1 MELVT
6 PHIGLIFWM
15 TLSFALVLFI
25 LGKFAWKP
33 IMKALKEREESIE
46 SALRAAD
53 RAKEEMA
60 QLTFSNEQLMKE
72 AKEERDA
79 MLRDARKI
87 RDNVIGEAKTKAEG
101 EAQRIVETAKE
112 NIHFEK
118 MAALTDLKNQIA
130 ILSIEIAEKI
140 MKEDLST
147 NEKQKALVTKL
158 LNEIHFN

>member
-46 SALRAAD
+46 SALRSAD

-101 EAQRIVETAKE
+101 EAHRIVETAKE

>member
-15 TLSFALVLFI
+15 TLSFAIVLFI

-33 IMKALKEREESIE
+33 IMKMLKEREESIE
-46 SALRAAD
+46 NALRAAEN
-53 RAKEEMA
+53 AKEEMT
-60 QLTFSNEQLMKE
+60 QLVFGNEQLMKE
-72 AKEERDA
+72 AKEERDG
-79 MLRDARKI
+79 MMRDARKI
-87 RDNVIGEAKTKAEG
+87 RDNIIGEAKTKAES

-118 MAALTDLKNQIA
+118 MAALTELKNQIA
-130 ILSIEIAEKI
+130 ILSIEIAEKL
-140 MKEDLST
+140 MKEDLSK
-147 NEKQKALVTKL
+147 NEKQKELVIKL

>member
-15 TLSFALVLFI
+15 TLSFGIVLFI

-33 IMKALKEREESIE
+33 IMKMLKEREESIDN
-46 SALRAAD
+46 ALRAAEK
-53 RAKEEMA
+53 AKEEMT
-60 QLTFSNEQLMKE
+60 QLVFSNEQLMKE
-72 AKEERDA
+72 AKEERDGI
-79 MLRDARKI
+79 MRDARKI
-87 RDNVIGEAKTKAEG
+87 RDNIIGEAKTKAES

-130 ILSIEIAEKI
+130 TLSIEIAEKI

-147 NEKQKALVTKL
+147 NEKQKTLVIKL

>member
-15 TLSFALVLFI
+15 TLSFSIVVWI

-46 SALRAAD
+46 NALNAAEK
-53 RAKEEMA
+53 AKEEMSH
-60 QLTFSNEQLMKE
+60 LVFSNEQLMKE
-72 AKEERDA
+72 AKNERDT
-79 MLRDARKI
+79 MLRDAKKI
-87 RDNVIGEAKTKAEG
+87 SDQIVGEAKNKAET
-101 EAQRIVETAKE
+101 EANRIVQSAKE

-118 MAALTDLKNQIA
+118 MTALTELKNQIA
-130 ILSIEIAEKI
+130 ILSIEIAEKVI
-140 MKEDLST
+140 KEDLSSD
-147 NEKQKALVTKL
+147 EKQKALIKKL

>member
-15 TLSFALVLFI
+15 TLSFSIVVWI

-46 SALRAAD
+46 NALHAAEK
-53 RAKEEMA
+53 AKEEMS
-60 QLTFSNEQLMKE
+60 QLVFSNEQLMKE
-72 AKEERDA
+72 AKNERDTL
-79 MLRDARKI
+79 LRDAKKI
-87 RDNVIGEAKTKAEG
+87 SDKIVGDAKMKAES
-101 EAQRIVETAKE
+101 EANRIIQTTKE

-118 MAALTDLKNQIA
+118 MAALTELKNQIA
-130 ILSIEIAEKI
+130 ILSIEIAEKVI
-140 MKEDLST
+140 KEDLSSD
-147 NEKQKALVTKL
+147 EKQKALIKKL

>member
-6 PHIGLIFWM
+6 PHIGLVFWM
-15 TLSFALVLFI
+15 TLSFGIVVWI

-33 IMKALKEREESIE
+33 VMKALKEREESIE